1 MSIETI
7 IQYRSTL
14 LTGAPL
20 RQSVEQAESDD
31 RIAENSTWFLH
42 DISTLTREEF
52 IERFPRDARAT
63 EDVYEER
70 RSLNAQIARSGLAES
85 HTILV
90 GQVRAAAIA
99 LDAPVSSI
107 VSALNHLRMICAGV
121 PLTQSA

>member
-20 RQSVEQAESDD
+20 RQRVEQAESDD
-31 RIAENSTWFLH
+31 RIAENSIWFLH

-63 EDVYEER
+63 DDANEER

-85 HTILV
+85 HAILV
-90 GQVRAAAIA
+90 DQVRAAAIA
-99 LDAPVSSI
+99 LEAPGSSI
-107 VSALNHLRMICAGV
+107 VSALNHLRMICAGA